1 MLEATP
7 LVSAG
12 ACGRP
17 GPGGLP
23 LRTELRRR
31 GPRRTQG
38 TQLPRAPPTVWLLR
52 KAGLLLSCPH
62 RQSETSFGQFCVQEG
77 FCRLSF
83 TWGVR
88 ATVWHQEPTRT
99 RLPTST
105 VTIANS
111 SQAKGRRKEDG
122 LARTKAASAVLS
134 TRTATSTRVGT
145 RHADRV
151 PSFLSPSHLLLRPPA
166 PPSAPQTA
174 PQRFSGCSA
183 TYLVRAFASLT
194 WAGVSRAREKTGVV
208 MLVCGAVNRLLA
220 CAERQ
225 GQRSGF

>member
-1 MLEATP
+1 MLEPA
-7 LVSAG
+7 VGQA
-12 ACGRP
+12 
-17 GPGGLP
+17 PGGCP
-23 LRTELRRR
+23 SGQSSDAGPTENTGDPAAKGSAHGLAAAEGRSASFLS
-31 GPRRTQG
+31 PQ
-38 TQLPRAPPTVWLLR
+38 TVRDFLWT
-52 KAGLLLSCPH
+52 
-62 RQSETSFGQFCVQEG
+62 EFCVQEG

-145 RHADRV
+145 RHTDRV

-194 WAGVSRAREKTGVV
+194 WVGVSRAREKTGVV